1 MGSLQFIKKWCK
13 SLKSLKRIYYSI
25 SMFFFRFG
33 KNEKDI
39 LEMRIR
45 ILQQEKQNLIIE
57 NGNLRNI
64 LATLSTINTTNTETA
79 QSTIRG

>member
-1 MGSLQFIKKWCK
+1 
-13 SLKSLKRIYYSI
+13 
-25 SMFFFRFG
+25 MFFFSFG
-33 KNEKDI
+33 KKKTTETDI

-64 LATLSTINTTNTETA
+64 LATLSNINTTNTETG

>member
-1 MGSLQFIKKWCK
+1 
-13 SLKSLKRIYYSI
+13 
-25 SMFFFRFG
+25 MFFFSFG
-33 KNEKDI
+33 NKKTEKDI
-39 LEMRIR
+39 LEMRIK

-64 LATLSTINTTNTETA
+64 LATLSNVNSTNTETG

>member
-1 MGSLQFIKKWCK
+1 
-13 SLKSLKRIYYSI
+13 
-25 SMFFFRFG
+25 MFFFSFG
-33 KNEKDI
+33 NKKTEKDI
-39 LEMRIR
+39 LEMRIK

-64 LATLSTINTTNTETA
+64 LATLSNVNTTNTETG

>member
-1 MGSLQFIKKWCK
+1 
-13 SLKSLKRIYYSI
+13 
-25 SMFFFRFG
+25 MFFFSFG
-33 KNEKDI
+33 KKKTTETDI

-64 LATLSTINTTNTETA
+64 LATLSNINTTNTETG
-79 QSTIRG
+79 QSTITSSA